1 MNWFDSY
8 VESYKDI
15 IEEWRDDPAI
25 KGQSHNQKDKRQRH
39 CRKGQSQT
47 RCLRVVE

>member
-1 MNWFDSY
+1 MNCFDSY

-15 IEEWRDDPAI
+15 IEEGRDGPAN
-25 KGQSHNQKDKRQRH
+25 KGQSHNQKDER
-39 CRKGQSQT
+39 QSQT